1 MIDSK
6 IAICYNYKWQAAF
19 AVKRIGVKF
28 GMEPNRKNT
37 ARAILIIFSSILFY
51 TVLQNLEAVRGVLSS
66 VGRILSPVFIGAA
79 IAFIVNIPMR
89 LLEENVFSLII
100 KRHPGAVKARRP
112 VCLLL
117 SILIILGLFALI
129 IGLIAPE
136 FAATVMGIAQSLPS
150 QANDLIARAD
160 ELIRRLNLPLDD
172 INLFEKID
180 WNSVSRTIMAGLSN
194 TGAMLSKTIGV
205 TSNVL
210 SGLFNFV
217 IGFVLS
223 IYILA
228 SKEKLCR
235 QGARLLRVIL
245 PEAVCDKIFRVL
257 AMSSGVFTRF
267 ISGQCIEALILG
279 ALCYVGML
287 IFRMPYA
294 LMISALISVTA
305 LIPVFGAFIGT
316 SVGALMI
323 LFVSPIKA
331 FGFVLFIIILQQ
343 IESNVIY
350 PRVVGSSVG
359 LPGIWVLLS
368 VTLFGS
374 IFGAVGLLLGVPFC
388 AVLYCLVRDFVR
400 KRESEE

>member
-1 MIDSK
+1 
-6 IAICYNYKWQAAF
+6 
-19 AVKRIGVKF
+19 
-28 GMEPNRKNT
+28 MEPNRKST
-37 ARAILIIFSSILFY
+37 IRIILIIFSSILFY
-51 TVLQNLEAVRGVLSS
+51 TVLQNLEAVRGAMAAAA
-66 VGRILSPVFIGAA
+66 RILSPVFIGAA

-89 LLEENVFSLII
+89 LLEDNVYSLII
-100 KRHPGAVKARRP
+100 KKRPGAIKARRP
-112 VCLLL
+112 VCLIL
-117 SILIILGLFALI
+117 SILIIFGLFALI

-136 FAATVMGIAQSLPS
+136 FAATVMSIAQTLPS
-150 QANDLIARAD
+150 QVNDLIERAD
-160 ELIRRLNLPLDD
+160 ELIGRFNLPLEDV
-172 INLFEKID
+172 NLFEKID
-180 WNSVSRTIMAGLSN
+180 WNSVSRTIVAGLSN
-194 TGAMLSKTIGV
+194 TGAMINKTIGV

-245 PEAVCDKIFRVL
+245 PEAACDRIFRVL
-257 AMSSGVFTRF
+257 AMSSGVFTKF
-267 ISGQCIEALILG
+267 ISGQCVEALILG
-279 ALCYVGML
+279 ALCYIGML

-294 LMISALISVTA
+294 LMISALIAVTA

-323 LFVSPIKA
+323 LLISPLKA
-331 FGFVLFIIILQQ
+331 VGFVLFIIILQQ

-350 PRVVGSSVG
+350 PRVVGNSVG

-388 AVLYCLVRDFVR
+388 AVLYCLVRDFVK
-400 KRESEE
+400 KREAEK

>member
-1 MIDSK
+1 
-6 IAICYNYKWQAAF
+6 
-19 AVKRIGVKF
+19 
-28 GMEPNRKNT
+28 MEPNRKST
-37 ARAILIIFSSILFY
+37 IRIILIIFSSILFY
-51 TVLQNLEAVRGVLSS
+51 TVLQNLEAVRGAMAAAA
-66 VGRILSPVFIGAA
+66 RILSPVFIGAA

-89 LLEENVFSLII
+89 LLEDNVYSLII
-100 KRHPGAVKARRP
+100 KKRPGAIKARRP
-112 VCLLL
+112 VCLIL
-117 SILIILGLFALI
+117 SILIIFGLFALI

-136 FAATVMGIAQSLPS
+136 FAATVMSIAQTLPS
-150 QANDLIARAD
+150 QVNDLIERAD
-160 ELIRRLNLPLDD
+160 ELIGRFNLPLEDV
-172 INLFEKID
+172 NLFEKID
-180 WNSVSRTIMAGLSN
+180 WNSVSRTIVAGLSN
-194 TGAMLSKTIGV
+194 TGAMINKTIGV

-245 PEAVCDKIFRVL
+245 PEAACDKIFRVL
-257 AMSSGVFTRF
+257 AMSSGVFTKF
-267 ISGQCIEALILG
+267 ISGQCVEALILG
-279 ALCYVGML
+279 ALCYIGML

-294 LMISALISVTA
+294 LMISALIAVTA

-323 LFVSPIKA
+323 LLISPLKA
-331 FGFVLFIIILQQ
+331 VGFVLFIIILQQ

-350 PRVVGSSVG
+350 PRVVGNSVG

-388 AVLYCLVRDFVR
+388 AVLYCLVRDFVK
-400 KRESEE
+400 KREAEKNTDT

>member
-1 MIDSK
+1 
-6 IAICYNYKWQAAF
+6 
-19 AVKRIGVKF
+19 
-28 GMEPNRKNT
+28 MEPNRKNT
-37 ARAILIIFSSILFY
+37 IRIILIIFSSILFY
-51 TVLQNLEAVRGVLSS
+51 TVLQNLEAVRGAMAAAA
-66 VGRILSPVFIGAA
+66 RILSPVFIGAA

-89 LLEENVFSLII
+89 LLEDNVYSLII
-100 KRHPGAVKARRP
+100 KKRPGAIKARRP
-112 VCLLL
+112 VCLIL
-117 SILIILGLFALI
+117 SILIIFGLFALI

-136 FAATVMGIAQSLPS
+136 FAATVMSIAQTLPS
-150 QANDLIARAD
+150 QVNDLIERAD
-160 ELIRRLNLPLDD
+160 ELIGRFNLPLEDV
-172 INLFEKID
+172 NLFEKID
-180 WNSVSRTIMAGLSN
+180 WNSVSRTIVAGLSN
-194 TGAMLSKTIGV
+194 TGAMINKTIGV

-245 PEAVCDKIFRVL
+245 PEAACDRIFRVL
-257 AMSSGVFTRF
+257 AMSSGVFTKF
-267 ISGQCIEALILG
+267 ISGQCVEALILG
-279 ALCYVGML
+279 ALCYIGML

-294 LMISALISVTA
+294 LMISALIAVTA

-323 LFVSPIKA
+323 LLISPLKA
-331 FGFVLFIIILQQ
+331 VGFVLFIIILQQ

-350 PRVVGSSVG
+350 PRFVGNSVG

-388 AVLYCLVRDFVR
+388 AVLYCLVRDFVK
-400 KRESEE
+400 KREAEKNTDT

>member
-1 MIDSK
+1 
-6 IAICYNYKWQAAF
+6 
-19 AVKRIGVKF
+19 
-28 GMEPNRKNT
+28 MEPNRKST
-37 ARAILIIFSSILFY
+37 IRIILIIFSSILFY
-51 TVLQNLEAVRGVLSS
+51 TVLQNLEAVRGAMAAAA
-66 VGRILSPVFIGAA
+66 RILSPVFIGAA

-89 LLEENVFSLII
+89 LLEDNVYSLII
-100 KRHPGAVKARRP
+100 KKRPGAIKARRP
-112 VCLLL
+112 VCLIL

-136 FAATVMGIAQSLPS
+136 FAATVMSIAQTLPS
-150 QANDLIARAD
+150 QVNDLIARAD
-160 ELIRRLNLPLDD
+160 ELIGRFNLPLEDV
-172 INLFEKID
+172 NLFEKID
-180 WNSVSRTIMAGLSN
+180 WNSVSRTIVAGLSN
-194 TGAMLSKTIGV
+194 TGAMINKTIGV

-245 PEAVCDKIFRVL
+245 PEAACDRIFRVL
-257 AMSSGVFTRF
+257 AMSSGVFTKF
-267 ISGQCIEALILG
+267 ISGQCVEALILG
-279 ALCYVGML
+279 ALCYIGML

-294 LMISALISVTA
+294 LMISALIAVTA

-323 LFVSPIKA
+323 LLISPLKA
-331 FGFVLFIIILQQ
+331 VGFVLFIIILQQ

-350 PRVVGSSVG
+350 PRVVGNSVG

-388 AVLYCLVRDFVR
+388 AVLYCLVRDFVK
-400 KRESEE
+400 KREAEK

>member
-1 MIDSK
+1 
-6 IAICYNYKWQAAF
+6 
-19 AVKRIGVKF
+19 
-28 GMEPNRKNT
+28 MEPNRKST
-37 ARAILIIFSSILFY
+37 IRIILIIFSSILFY
-51 TVLQNLEAVRGVLSS
+51 TVLQNLEAVRGAMAAAA
-66 VGRILSPVFIGAA
+66 RILSPVFIGAA

-89 LLEENVFSLII
+89 LLEDNVYSLII
-100 KRHPGAVKARRP
+100 KKRPGAIKARRP
-112 VCLLL
+112 VCLIL
-117 SILIILGLFALI
+117 SILIIFGLFALI

-136 FAATVMGIAQSLPS
+136 FAATVMSIAQTLPS
-150 QANDLIARAD
+150 QVNDLIARAD
-160 ELIRRLNLPLDD
+160 ELIGRFNLPLEDV
-172 INLFEKID
+172 NLFEKID
-180 WNSVSRTIMAGLSN
+180 WNSVSRTIVAGLSN
-194 TGAMLSKTIGV
+194 TGAMINKTIGV

-245 PEAVCDKIFRVL
+245 PEAACDRIFRVL
-257 AMSSGVFTRF
+257 AMSSGVFTKF
-267 ISGQCIEALILG
+267 ISGQCVEALILG
-279 ALCYVGML
+279 ALCYIGML

-294 LMISALISVTA
+294 LMISALIAVTA

-323 LFVSPIKA
+323 LLISPLKA
-331 FGFVLFIIILQQ
+331 VGFVLFIIILQQ

-350 PRVVGSSVG
+350 PRVVGNSVG

-388 AVLYCLVRDFVR
+388 AVLYCLVRDFVK
-400 KRESEE
+400 KREAEKNTDT

>member
-1 MIDSK
+1 
-6 IAICYNYKWQAAF
+6 
-19 AVKRIGVKF
+19 
-28 GMEPNRKNT
+28 MEPNRKST
-37 ARAILIIFSSILFY
+37 IRIILIIFSSILFY
-51 TVLQNLEAVRGVLSS
+51 TVLQNLEAVRGAMAAAA
-66 VGRILSPVFIGAA
+66 RILSPVFIGAA

-89 LLEENVFSLII
+89 LLEDNVYSLII
-100 KRHPGAVKARRP
+100 KKRPGAIKARRP
-112 VCLLL
+112 VCLIL

-136 FAATVMGIAQSLPS
+136 FAATVMSIAQTLPS
-150 QANDLIARAD
+150 QVNDLIARAD
-160 ELIRRLNLPLDD
+160 ELIGRFNLPIEDV
-172 INLFEKID
+172 NLFEKID
-180 WNSVSRTIMAGLSN
+180 WNSVSRTIVAGLSN
-194 TGAMLSKTIGV
+194 TGAMINKTIGV

-235 QGARLLRVIL
+235 QGARLLKVIL
-245 PEAVCDKIFRVL
+245 PEAACDRIFRVL
-257 AMSSGVFTRF
+257 AMSSGVFTKF
-267 ISGQCIEALILG
+267 ISGQCVEALILG
-279 ALCYVGML
+279 ALCYIGML

-294 LMISALISVTA
+294 LMISALIAVTA

-323 LFVSPIKA
+323 LLISPLKA
-331 FGFVLFIIILQQ
+331 VGFVLFIIILQQ

-350 PRVVGSSVG
+350 PRVVGNSVG

-388 AVLYCLVRDFVR
+388 AVLYCLVRDFVK
-400 KRESEE
+400 KREAEK

>member
-1 MIDSK
+1 MRRGAS
-6 IAICYNYKWQAAF
+6 ARYA
-19 AVKRIGVKF
+19 
-28 GMEPNRKNT
+28 MEPNRKST
-37 ARAILIIFSSILFY
+37 IRIILIIFSSILFY
-51 TVLQNLEAVRGVLSS
+51 TVLQNLEAVRGAMAAAA
-66 VGRILSPVFIGAA
+66 RILSPVFIGAA

-89 LLEENVFSLII
+89 LLEDNVYSLII
-100 KRHPGAVKARRP
+100 KKRPGAVKARRP
-112 VCLLL
+112 VCLML

-136 FAATVMGIAQSLPS
+136 FAATVMSIAQTLPS
-150 QANDLIARAD
+150 QVNDLIARAD
-160 ELIRRLNLPLDD
+160 ELIGRFNLPIEDV
-172 INLFEKID
+172 NLFEKID
-180 WNSVSRTIMAGLSN
+180 WNSVSRTIVAGLSN
-194 TGAMLSKTIGV
+194 TGAMINKTIGV

-245 PEAVCDKIFRVL
+245 PETACDRIFRVL
-257 AMSSGVFTRF
+257 AMSSGVFTKF
-267 ISGQCIEALILG
+267 ISGQCVEALILG
-279 ALCYVGML
+279 ALCYIGML

-294 LMISALISVTA
+294 LMISALIAVTA

-323 LFVSPIKA
+323 LLISPLKA
-331 FGFVLFIIILQQ
+331 VGFVLFIIILQQ

-350 PRVVGSSVG
+350 PRVVGNSVG

-388 AVLYCLVRDFVR
+388 AVLYCLVRDFVN
-400 KRESEE
+400 KREAEK

>member
-1 MIDSK
+1 
-6 IAICYNYKWQAAF
+6 
-19 AVKRIGVKF
+19 
-28 GMEPNRKNT
+28 MEPNRKNT
-37 ARAILIIFSSILFY
+37 IRIILIIFSSILFY
-51 TVLQNLEAVRGVLSS
+51 TVLQNLEAVRGAMAAAA
-66 VGRILSPVFIGAA
+66 RILSPVFIGAA

-89 LLEENVFSLII
+89 LLEDNVYSLII
-100 KRHPGAVKARRP
+100 KKRPGAIKARRP
-112 VCLLL
+112 VCLIL
-117 SILIILGLFALI
+117 SILIIFGLFALI

-136 FAATVMGIAQSLPS
+136 FAATVMSIAQTLPS
-150 QANDLIARAD
+150 QVNDLIERAD
-160 ELIRRLNLPLDD
+160 ELIGRFNLPLEDV
-172 INLFEKID
+172 NLFEKID
-180 WNSVSRTIMAGLSN
+180 WNSVSRTIVAGLSN
-194 TGAMLSKTIGV
+194 TGAMINKTIGV

-245 PEAVCDKIFRVL
+245 PEAACDRIFRVL
-257 AMSSGVFTRF
+257 AMSSGVFTKF
-267 ISGQCIEALILG
+267 ISGQCVEALILG
-279 ALCYVGML
+279 ALCYIGML

-294 LMISALISVTA
+294 LMISALIAVTA

-323 LFVSPIKA
+323 LLISPLKA
-331 FGFVLFIIILQQ
+331 VGFVLFIIILQQ

-350 PRVVGSSVG
+350 PRVVGNSVG

-388 AVLYCLVRDFVR
+388 AVLYCLVRDFVK
-400 KRESEE
+400 KREAEKNTDT

>member
-1 MIDSK
+1 MCIRDS
-6 IAICYNYKWQAAF
+6 
-19 AVKRIGVKF
+19 V
-28 GMEPNRKNT
+28 
-37 ARAILIIFSSILFY
+37 
-51 TVLQNLEAVRGVLSS
+51 
-66 VGRILSPVFIGAA
+66 
-79 IAFIVNIPMR
+79 
-89 LLEENVFSLII
+89 
-100 KRHPGAVKARRP
+100 
-112 VCLLL
+112 
-117 SILIILGLFALI
+117 
-129 IGLIAPE
+129 
-136 FAATVMGIAQSLPS
+136 
-150 QANDLIARAD
+150 
-160 ELIRRLNLPLDD
+160 
-172 INLFEKID
+172 
-180 WNSVSRTIMAGLSN
+180 AGLSN
-194 TGAMLSKTIGV
+194 TGAMINKTIGV

-245 PEAVCDKIFRVL
+245 PEAACDRIFRVL
-257 AMSSGVFTRF
+257 AMSSGVFTKF
-267 ISGQCIEALILG
+267 ISGQCVEALILG
-279 ALCYVGML
+279 ALCYIGML

-294 LMISALISVTA
+294 LMISALIAVTA

-323 LFVSPIKA
+323 LLISPLKA
-331 FGFVLFIIILQQ
+331 VGFVLFIIILQQ

-350 PRVVGSSVG
+350 PRVVGNSVG

-388 AVLYCLVRDFVR
+388 AVLYCLVRDFVK
-400 KRESEE
+400 KREAEK

>member
-1 MIDSK
+1 
-6 IAICYNYKWQAAF
+6 
-19 AVKRIGVKF
+19 
-28 GMEPNRKNT
+28 MEPNRKST
-37 ARAILIIFSSILFY
+37 IRIILIIFSSILFY
-51 TVLQNLEAVRGVLSS
+51 TVLQNLEAVRGAIAAAA
-66 VGRILSPVFIGAA
+66 RILSPVFIGAA

-89 LLEENVFSLII
+89 LLEDNVYSLII
-100 KRHPGAVKARRP
+100 KKRPGAIKARRP
-112 VCLLL
+112 VCLIL

-136 FAATVMGIAQSLPS
+136 FAATVMSIAQTLPS
-150 QANDLIARAD
+150 QVNDLIARAD
-160 ELIRRLNLPLDD
+160 ELIGRFNLPIEDV
-172 INLFEKID
+172 NLFEKID
-180 WNSVSRTIMAGLSN
+180 WNSVSRTIVAGLSN
-194 TGAMLSKTIGV
+194 TGAMINKTIGV

-245 PEAVCDKIFRVL
+245 PEAACDRIFRVL
-257 AMSSGVFTRF
+257 AMSSGVFTKF
-267 ISGQCIEALILG
+267 ISGQCVEALILG
-279 ALCYVGML
+279 ALCYIGML

-294 LMISALISVTA
+294 LMISALIAVTA

-323 LFVSPIKA
+323 LLISPLKA
-331 FGFVLFIIILQQ
+331 VGFVLFIIILQQ

-350 PRVVGSSVG
+350 PRVVGNSVG

-388 AVLYCLVRDFVR
+388 AVLYCLVRDFVK
-400 KRESEE
+400 KREAEK

>member
-1 MIDSK
+1 
-6 IAICYNYKWQAAF
+6 
-19 AVKRIGVKF
+19 
-28 GMEPNRKNT
+28 MEPNRKST
-37 ARAILIIFSSILFY
+37 IRIILIIFSSILFY
-51 TVLQNLEAVRGVLSS
+51 TVLQNLEAVRGAMAAAA
-66 VGRILSPVFIGAA
+66 RILSPVFIGAA

-89 LLEENVFSLII
+89 LLEDNVYSLII
-100 KRHPGAVKARRP
+100 KKRPGVIKARRP
-112 VCLLL
+112 VCLIL
-117 SILIILGLFALI
+117 SILIIFGLFALI

-136 FAATVMGIAQSLPS
+136 FAATVMSIAQTLPS
-150 QANDLIARAD
+150 QVNDLIERAD
-160 ELIRRLNLPLDD
+160 ELIGRFNLPLEDV
-172 INLFEKID
+172 NLFEKID
-180 WNSVSRTIMAGLSN
+180 WNSVSRTIVAGLSN
-194 TGAMLSKTIGV
+194 TGAMINKTIGV

-245 PEAVCDKIFRVL
+245 PEAACDRIFRVL
-257 AMSSGVFTRF
+257 AMSSGVFTKF
-267 ISGQCIEALILG
+267 ISGQCVEALILG
-279 ALCYVGML
+279 ALCYIGML

-294 LMISALISVTA
+294 LMISALIAVTA

-323 LFVSPIKA
+323 LLISPLKA
-331 FGFVLFIIILQQ
+331 VGFVLFIIILQQ

-350 PRVVGSSVG
+350 PRVVGNSVG

-388 AVLYCLVRDFVR
+388 AVLYCLVRDFVK
-400 KRESEE
+400 KREAEK

>member
-1 MIDSK
+1 
-6 IAICYNYKWQAAF
+6 
-19 AVKRIGVKF
+19 
-28 GMEPNRKNT
+28 MEPNRKST
-37 ARAILIIFSSILFY
+37 IRIILIIFSSILFY
-51 TVLQNLEAVRGVLSS
+51 TVLQNLEAVRGAMAAAA
-66 VGRILSPVFIGAA
+66 RILSPVFIGAA

-89 LLEENVFSLII
+89 LLEDNVYSLII
-100 KRHPGAVKARRP
+100 KKRPGAIKARRP
-112 VCLLL
+112 VCLIL
-117 SILIILGLFALI
+117 SILIIFGLFALI

-136 FAATVMGIAQSLPS
+136 FAATVMSIAQTLPS
-150 QANDLIARAD
+150 QVNDLIARAD
-160 ELIRRLNLPLDD
+160 ELIGRFNLPLEDV
-172 INLFEKID
+172 NLFEKID
-180 WNSVSRTIMAGLSN
+180 WNSVSRTIVAGLSN
-194 TGAMLSKTIGV
+194 TGAMINKTIGV

-235 QGARLLRVIL
+235 QGARLLKVIL
-245 PEAVCDKIFRVL
+245 PEAACDRIFRVL
-257 AMSSGVFTRF
+257 AMSSGVFTKF
-267 ISGQCIEALILG
+267 ISGQCVEALILG
-279 ALCYVGML
+279 ALCYIGML

-294 LMISALISVTA
+294 LMISALIAVTA

-323 LFVSPIKA
+323 LLISPLKA
-331 FGFVLFIIILQQ
+331 VGFVLFIIILQQ

-350 PRVVGSSVG
+350 PRVVGNSVG

-388 AVLYCLVRDFVR
+388 AVLYCLVRDFVK
-400 KRESEE
+400 KREAEK